1 MVSKQFSQTEPQPS
15 KIASVPQ
22 HRINQQP
29 VADGT
34 ASIPIFVHDPAAAP
48 APAPSSAASP
58 LSESTVLSVGAF
70 ARKVARPVAP
80 VAHLL

>member
-1 MVSKQFSQTEPQPS
+1 MAT
-15 KIASVPQ
+15 VPQ

-34 ASIPIFVHDPAAAP
+34 ASIPIFVHDPATAP
-48 APAPSSAASP
+48 ASAPSAAAASP
-58 LSESTVLSVGAF
+58 LSESAVLSVGAF

-80 VAHLL
+80 VAHLLQKTMNY